1 MNKRWL
7 FGVAALG
14 IILAGGLAWA
24 ANTAC
29 NIDNCMEQGGDRW
42 SIGGSL
48 DVLTGGDLDIETG
61 ATLKIAGSD
70 VTPELVVLDGFTGT
84 TADLNIIDGVLAT
97 TAELNRVAD
106 VSTRIVTVTAATL
119 LVTEALHDGKVI
131 TLDRV
136 GGTVITMPEATGSGM
151 VIEFLVITTMTT
163 DTTFV
168 LPDVVNTD
176 LQGFAVIGDTD
187 DTVTESQF
195 IPAATFD
202 LVTLNGGTTGGL
214 LGTRVKYID
223 IATDLWQVEIYDRTG
238 AATQASPFTSTP

>member
-48 DVLTGGDLDIETG
+48 DVLTGGDLDMESGSTFR
-61 ATLKIAGSD
+61 LAG
-70 VTPELVVLDGFTGT
+70 TAM
-84 TADLNIIDGVLAT
+84 TADAAELNLMDGVLAT
-97 TAELNRVAD
+97 TAELNRAAD

-119 LVTEALHDGKVI
+119 LVTEVLHDGKVI
-131 TLDRV
+131 TLDRI

-187 DTVTESQF
+187 DDATESQF
-195 IPAATFD
+195 VPAATFD

-214 LGTRVKYID
+214 LGTRIKYID
-223 IATDLWQVEIYDRTG
+223 IATDLWHVEIYDRTG
-238 AATQASPFTSTP
+238 AATQATPFSST